1 MARSGWYNES
11 YRHYLAAKGF
21 RTVMRTGFFVGKG
34 NLERGEVK
42 RQLAKPLRGAD
53 GRILRDPLT
62 GRPMYPTKAMLGIPY
77 APKPEVS
84 DVNDPAVRARL
95 QQEIVGLQQKYA
107 MQQPAVMPI
116 APIVQEQIMPEPLPE
131 VRRPL
136 PEARP
141 LAVTMQ
147 EAPEEELR
155 PALPVDISD
164 NVDAEKEAVQEYN
177 AGAFGAA
184 IAAGGRRVPPSELH
198 VTPNVPPEPTSI
210 LQDTARMQP

>member
-1 MARSGWYNES
+1 MARSGWYHES
-11 YRHYLAAKGF
+11 YRHYLAAKGI
-21 RTVMRTGFFVGKG
+21 RTAMRTGFFVGKG
-34 NLERGEVK
+34 NKERGEVK
-42 RQLAKPLRGAD
+42 RQLAKPLRDAG
-53 GRILRDPLT
+53 GRVLRNPLT
-62 GRPMYPTKAMLGIPY
+62 GRPMYPTKEMLGIPY

-84 DVNDPAVRARL
+84 DLNSPEVRERL

-107 MQQPAVMPI
+107 MQQPAVI
-116 APIVQEQIMPEPLPE
+116 APMVAQEPIVPEPLPE
-131 VRRPL
+131 VQPL
-136 PEARP
+136 ARP
-141 LAVTMQ
+141 LARPMQ

-155 PALPVDISD
+155 PELPVDISD

-184 IAAGGRRVPPSELH
+184 MSAGGRRVPPSELH